1 MFKIIIVSFA
11 YPSYP
16 NPESVREWFLRV
28 WRVTWVLPLSKV
40 VYPSVLRTSPYKCVR
55 CRVSPTCLR
64 IPPDSCSIVT
74 EFLYFRVCYWHTLES
89 PGVIL
94 GPRPIFQIRHRCSV
108 YKRKVCVIIP
118 KVFRPIFAYTRM
130 QNFCLVLIQS
140 RSRLSVC
147 L

>member
-16 NPESVREWFLRV
+16 NPESVREV
-28 WRVTWVLPLSKV
+28 ISSYVKGDMSPVLSKV
-40 VYPSVLRTSPYKCVR
+40 VYLSVLRISPYKCVR
-55 CRVSPTCLR
+55 CPVSLMYLR

-74 EFLYFRVCYWHTLES
+74 EFLYFRVFYWHTLES

-108 YKRKVCVIIP
+108 YRRKVCGRIP
-118 KVFRPIFAYTRM
+118 KVFRHISAYTRM
-130 QNFCLVLIQS
+130 QKFLPSLDPIAIP
-140 RSRLSVC
+140 SVC